1 MALSDPHQP
10 IPNTPLWLGAGG
22 LPPWYLSLRNGLT
35 AVVVV
40 CVGLAAVH
48 GQMTRPPGS
57 ASLRHPQWGP
67 VRLGAVRRSLP

>member
-22 LPPWYLSLRNGLT
+22 LPPWYLNLRNGLT

-48 GQMTRPPGS
+48 G
-57 ASLRHPQWGP
+57 
-67 VRLGAVRRSLP
+67 